1 MLGRRDL
8 RFEPADSGA
17 APEDLDRTLLEVERA
32 HIERVLRAEGGRVE
46 AAAKKLGIP
55 RSSLYQKI
63 KKYGIE

>member
-1 MLGRRDL
+1 M
-8 RFEPADSGA
+8 GA
-17 APEDLDRTLLEVERA
+17 AMAAEGLDRTLVDVERA

-63 KKYGIE
+63 NKYGIE